1 MAHSHLPEA
10 SFDFETGGGGGGG
23 GGGEAAA
30 AGWDEQIDDA
40 V

>member
-23 GGGEAAA
+23 EAA